1 MTDLEDRMDNLEK
14 QIDDKTKETTD
25 KIGNIEN
32 TLKHIQDSM
41 KMQPSHIIKEVSEN
55 TDEEI
60 NWNTEE
66 QCIESLKCDYCDL
79 IGKTEGGLKT
89 HMRFK
94 HTRIMNQQNWKHC
107 TFCNYNCKT
116 ESEMKVHMLE
126 YEATHSQTNTKNK
139 RGQLNA
145 EISKLSDNG
154 YTLYACELAE
164 ARKQHLEQQQHFA
177 YNC

>member
-1 MTDLEDRMDNLEK
+1 M
-14 QIDDKTKETTD
+14 
-25 KIGNIEN
+25 
-32 TLKHIQDSM
+32 
-41 KMQPSHIIKEVSEN
+41 
-55 TDEEI
+55 
-60 NWNTEE
+60 
-66 QCIESLKCDYCDL
+66 KCDYCDF

-126 YEATHSQTNTKNK
+126 YEATHSQTNTKNN

-164 ARKQHLEQQQHFA
+164 ARRQHLEQQQHFA